1 MTREWMLGSMKQEL
15 LLKSKTPHLDAT
27 LEKTVRVVLYVAA
40 AVIWLHEIFAPNQ
53 DRSRPK

>member
-1 MTREWMLGSMKQEL
+1 MLGFMKQEL
-15 LLKSKTPHLDAT
+15 LLKSKTPHLDAA